1 MSDVFNWTLVFHVLG
16 IVFWLG
22 GLLVVTHLLA
32 ADTEAVSDE
41 TRQTLGRLEAKL
53 FNGIIHPG
61 AAIVIL
67 SGLVLL
73 MTNPRYYFDASWL
86 RVKLIMVAALIVM
99 DWITF
104 RRMLAFKAGRIKLE
118 RKQCMALH
126 GGIALAFIVILIL
139 VLIQPF

>member
-1 MSDVFNWTLVFHVLG
+1 MSTVFNWTLVFHVLG

-22 GLLVVTHLLA
+22 GLLVVTHVLA
-32 ADTEAVSDE
+32 EDAE
-41 TRQTLGRLEAKL
+41 TASEETHQTLGRLEGKL

-73 MTNPRYYFDASWL
+73 MTNPRYYLDASWL
-86 RVKLIMVAALIVM
+86 RVKLVMVAALIVL
-99 DWITF
+99 DWITY
-104 RRMLAFKAGRIKLE
+104 RRMRAFKAGSIKLE

-126 GGIALAFIVILIL
+126 GGIALVFSVILIL

>member
-1 MSDVFNWTLVFHVLG
+1 MSTVFNWALVFHVLG

-22 GLLVVTHLLA
+22 GLLVVTHVLA
-32 ADTEAVSDE
+32 EDTETDSE
-41 TRQTLGRLEAKL
+41 ESHQTLGRLEAKL

-61 AAIVIL
+61 AGIVIL

-73 MTNPRYYFDASWL
+73 MTNPRYYLDASWL
-86 RVKLIMVAALIVM
+86 RVKLVMVAALIVL
-99 DWITF
+99 DWITY
-104 RRMLAFKAGRIKLE
+104 RRMRAFHAGRMKLE

>member
-1 MSDVFNWTLVFHVLG
+1 MSTVFNWTLVFHVLG

-32 ADTEAVSDE
+32 EDTEVASEE
-41 TRQTLGRLEAKL
+41 THQTLGRLEAKL

-73 MTNPRYYFDASWL
+73 MTNPRYYLDASWL
-86 RVKLIMVAALIVM
+86 RVKLVMVAALIVL
-99 DWITF
+99 DWITY
-104 RRMLAFKAGRIKLE
+104 RRMRAFKAGRIKLE

-126 GGIALAFIVILIL
+126 GAIALVFTVILIL

>member
-1 MSDVFNWTLVFHVLG
+1 MSTVFNWTLVFHIFG

-32 ADTEAVSDE
+32 EDAEVASE
-41 TRQTLGRLEAKL
+41 EIHLTLGRLEAKL

-61 AAIVIL
+61 AAIVII

-73 MTNPRYYFDASWL
+73 MTNPRYYLDASWL
-86 RVKLIMVAALIVM
+86 RVKLVIVAALIVL
-99 DWITF
+99 DWIAF
-104 RRMLAFKAGRIKLE
+104 RWMRAFKAGRMKLE

-126 GGIALAFIVILIL
+126 GGIALVFIVILIL